1 MSMQSAI
8 DLGLFDVIYKAGT
21 DAKLSASDI
30 AAEIGTKD
38 PQALAMMDRILRL
51 LTSHSVLSCSVV
63 TGQRLYNLTAVSKH
77 FVTSE
82 DGASLSPFMAFVQG
96 SVVMSSWSQVKDA
109 VVEGE
114 IPFNRVHGKQ
124 LFECADSNPSFNGV
138 FNSAMVSFTTLIM
151 RRILDSYKGFEHLTQ
166 LVDVG
171 GGLGVALSLITSRYP
186 HIKGIN
192 YDLPHVIKHAPQYPG
207 GDMFSN
213 IPSGDAIFMKNILH
227 DWIDE
232 QCINY

>member
-1 MSMQSAI
+1 MFIHAH
-8 DLGLFDVIYKAGT
+8 IY
-21 DAKLSASDI
+21 
-30 AAEIGTKD
+30 
-38 PQALAMMDRILRL
+38 R
-51 LTSHSVLSCSVV
+51 
-63 TGQRLYNLTAVSKH
+63 
-77 FVTSE
+77 
-82 DGASLSPFMAFVQG
+82 
-96 SVVMSSWSQVKDA
+96 SQVKDA

-124 LFECADSNPSFNGV
+124 LFEYADSNPSFNGV

-192 YDLPHVIKHAPQYPG
+192 YDLPHVIKQAPQYPG
-207 GDMFSN
+207 M
-213 IPSGDAIFMKNILH
+213 H
-227 DWIDE
+227 
-232 QCINY
+232 